1 MQSEA
6 PHRRTG
12 RQTMRPPGLSSCLRQ
27 FGCLLLTIS
36 LTNCAQLDNV
46 GAQLGIG
53 TQVLTMYPG
62 DACYRERGAFNN
74 SPNFM
79 TQRIVT
85 SAAAGLAGGAVVG
98 AGTAA
103 ATHGNVGEGAL
114 IGAAA
119 GLAGGSFVG
128 YMSALQQEHLDQA
141 TLARRVN
148 SDITTES
155 RNIDRITATFATLR
169 ECRFAQATR
178 IKQQERA
185 RRIDVATARQELAF
199 QRDRFA
205 EEIALA
211 RGYNVNMGK
220 HEDQFQDAA
229 TTLRKNNAPN
239 ASQIQRVATET
250 IPEKRSGFDNS
261 VEVAD
266 SKAKVAFNLDDDTK
280 STENLSSFRRA

>member
-1 MQSEA
+1 
-6 PHRRTG
+6 
-12 RQTMRPPGLSSCLRQ
+12 
-27 FGCLLLTIS
+27 
-36 LTNCAQLDNV
+36 
-46 GAQLGIG
+46 
-53 TQVLTMYPG
+53 MYPG

-85 SAAAGLAGGAVVG
+85 SAVVGLAGGAAVG
-98 AGTAA
+98 AGAAA

-119 GLAGGSFVG
+119 GLASGIFVG
-128 YMSALQQEHLDQA
+128 YMSALQQDHLDQA

-148 SDITTES
+148 SDITTEG

-178 IKQQERA
+178 IKEQERA

-229 TTLRKNNAPN
+229 STLRKNNAPN
-239 ASQIQRVATET
+239 SAQIQRVATET
-250 IPEKRSGFDNS
+250 IPEKRNS
-261 VEVAD
+261 FNDTVQTAD
-266 SKAKVAFNLDDDTK
+266 SSAKVAFNLDDDAK
-280 STENLSSFRRA
+280 STENVLSIRRA